1 MQALLR
7 ARLLVS
13 SLRPPRVL
21 FSSDHGAQASLSRA
35 PYTVFQSPNRNN
47 DNLLGFQ
54 KMMPVGSIMFVQK
67 EFYCSGIPDSHTEAV
82 KELYDKMLESLS
94 QQRSMPPN
102 AWLWSL
108 IDNCTNVDDIKL
120 LFNILKRLKIFRL
133 SNLRIH
139 GKFDCNLCGEVTKA
153 SIRAGA
159 IDFGKK
165 ALWKH
170 NVYGLSPSLV
180 SAHHLLMYAKQ
191 QKDVSLMV
199 DTMKLIE
206 KNNLP
211 LQPSTADIIFS
222 ICYNAD
228 DWELMNKYS
237 KIFVKAGV
245 KLRRTS
251 FDLWMDFAAK
261 RGDVDSL
268 MKIEILRSETTTR
281 HSILTA
287 ISCAKLLLLQNKP
300 EDAAAMI
307 RSVNQI
313 LPKSMSSKMIAEFQK
328 LVEKWPLEVIK
339 HQKDED
345 IKESAA
351 AALQK
356 NINVMLVLLADMV

>member
-1 MQALLR
+1 MIKCLNLC
-7 ARLLVS
+7 
-13 SLRPPRVL
+13 
-21 FSSDHGAQASLSRA
+21 
-35 PYTVFQSPNRNN
+35 RN
-47 DNLLGFQ
+47 
-54 KMMPVGSIMFVQK
+54 K
-67 EFYCSGIPDSHTEAV
+67 E
-82 KELYDKMLESLS
+82 
-94 QQRSMPPN
+94 
-102 AWLWSL
+102 
-108 IDNCTNVDDIKL
+108 
-120 LFNILKRLKIFRL
+120 RL